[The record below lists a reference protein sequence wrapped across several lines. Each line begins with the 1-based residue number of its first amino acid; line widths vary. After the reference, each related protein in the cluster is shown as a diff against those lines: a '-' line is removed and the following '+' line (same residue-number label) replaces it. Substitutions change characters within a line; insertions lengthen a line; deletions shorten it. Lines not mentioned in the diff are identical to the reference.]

1 MDVWVEFKN
10 ASKWQAEALFRNFFP
25 SAEDEK
31 DEPLDEEQIEREMA
45 ELRKA
50 ELIKAE
56 LKESTGLAAKPT
68 STSPQS
74 LWSMFSPTST
84 SSQPDLTSSDEPDVG
99 ATARGRTLS
108 TPNGKPKD
116 KQFGDS
122 NHSYLPPPV
131 EDHILASQHSAKPL
145 DAATLNKFAKKFAD
159 CVPEEEFSVAALQG
173 CEYPKFCL

>member
-31 DEPLDEEQIEREMA
+31 EEPLDEEQIEREMA

-50 ELIKAE
+50 ELVKAE
-56 LKESTGLAAKPT
+56 HMKGLAANPIP
-68 STSPQS
+68 TSPQS

-84 SSQPDLTSSDEPDVG
+84 SSQPDLTSSNASSEPR
-99 ATARGRTLS
+99 AR

-173 CEYPKFCL
+173 CEYLPCL